1 MPDTTRQAIREKI
14 HDRLY
19 AANRGFR
26 RLRNGPDASTLTE
39 FTAITSITDTA
50 LKEVAAFPNDFFG
63 AWIRLMYFDNSGT
76 PALQED
82 VAKIHQ
88 FDPAAGTLT
97 FSPTIGTVNAT
108 AGTVDGHYEVW
119 PDINPDAVDAYINDI
134 LNAVI
139 HEGFIPLTLVTD
151 GDMEDSDLTNW
162 TVVNNAPGTTDA
174 KATSPFKVGRQAIH
188 GVATAADQGRRSA
201 RIPTTPGQQFNI
213 SVPVK
218 VDVGSVDINFVDA
231 TASANI
237 KSTTVTDTAAVEV
250 RYTAAAPADCEIVHI
265 EYQSNANL
273 DDFFIGPISILKT
286 DDRRYSVDSTTLD
299 FADDIIAAYELP
311 VGPTAIVSDTFLA
324 FTEEWEQ
331 IPITKRDAERDGLPI
346 TASAALTL
354 TRPIYLKVHRRYPS
368 LTADTGTTRAHK
380 LMVVNGAL
388 SYIEDARGNPR
399 NAAKHLRTYHQLL
412 ESQGLSLQFAEEPD
426 RQLIRFS

>member
-1 MPDTTRQAIREKI
+1 MPDTTRQSIRELI

-19 AANRGFR
+19 AANRAFR
-26 RLRNGPDASTLTE
+26 RLRNGPDSSTLTE
-39 FTAITSITDTA
+39 FTATTTITDTA
-50 LKEVAAFPNDFFG
+50 FQEVAAFPHDFFG

-76 PALQED
+76 PALQEQ
-82 VAKIHQ
+82 VSRIHQ

-97 FSPTIGTVNAT
+97 FSPTIGTVNTT
-108 AGTVDGHYEVW
+108 AATVDGHYEIW
-119 PDINPDAVDAYINDI
+119 PDIHPDAADNFINDI
-134 LNAVI
+134 LNSLI
-139 HEGFIPLTLVTD
+139 YEGFIPLTLVTD

-162 TVVNNAPGTTDA
+162 TVVGAAPGTTDA
-174 KATSPFKVGRQAIH
+174 KATSPFKVGRQAIR

-201 RIPTTPGQQFNI
+201 RIPCTPGQQFTI

-250 RYTAAAPADCEIVHI
+250 RYTASAPASCEIVHI

-286 DDRRYSVDSTTLD
+286 DEHRYSIDSSTID

-311 VGPTAIVSDTFLA
+311 VGPVAAVSDTFLA
-324 FTEEWEQ
+324 FATPWVQ
-331 IPITKRDAERDGLPI
+331 IDITKRDAERDGLPI
-346 TASAALTL
+346 TVERATPN
-354 TRPIYLKVHRRYPS
+354 RPVYMEVHRRYPS

-380 LMVVNGAL
+380 LIVVNGAL

-399 NAAKHLRTYHQLL
+399 NAARHLRTYHELL
-412 ESQGLSLQFAEEPD
+412 ESAGLSLQIVQEPD
-426 RQLIRFS
+426 RELIRFR